1 MSMKLARSV
10 AEVWAQVNHWRAA
23 GDNIAVVP
31 TMGALHEGHLSLVR
45 AAKGRAKRVIVT
57 LFVNPSQF
65 NNAEDLAKY
74 PRDEAADAARLEAEH
89 VDMLFAPDV
98 AEMYPDG
105 FATRVSV
112 SRLSEGLCGA
122 HRPGHFD
129 GVATVVTKLLLQTQA
144 DAAFF
149 GEKDYQQLSVI
160 RRLARDLDIP
170 VEIVGVP
177 TVREADGL
185 AMSSRNVRL
194 SGAARRQ
201 APAMAEALTAA
212 GAAIEAGQPVAAAT
226 EAARAGLLKEGYS
239 DVEYL
244 ELRDAETLEP
254 VSKLERPARLL
265 AAAWLDGVRLIDNVA
280 VLPGIGSAR

>member
-1 MSMKLARSV
+1 MLVVRSV
-10 AEVWAQVNHWRAA
+10 AEVRAQIAQWRRA

-45 AAKGRAKRVIVT
+45 SAKGRANRVIVT
-57 LFVNPSQF
+57 LFVNPTQF

-74 PRDEAADAARLEAEH
+74 PRDEASDIARLDAEH

-98 AEMYPDG
+98 AEMYPEG
-105 FATRVSV
+105 FATKVSV

-144 DAAFF
+144 DSAFF

-194 SGAARRQ
+194 SETARKQ
-201 APAMAEALTAA
+201 APAMAEALRAA
-212 GAAIEAGQPVAAAT
+212 GAAIEAGQSVSSAT
-226 EAARAGLLKEGYS
+226 DTAKTTLLTAGYS
-239 DVEYL
+239 QVEYL

-254 VSKLERPARLL
+254 ISKLDRPARLL
-265 AAAWLDGVRLIDNVA
+265 AAGWLDGVRLIDNIA
-280 VLPGIGSAR
+280 VLPAH

>member
-10 AEVWAQVNHWRAA
+10 AEVRAQVNHWRAA

-105 FATRVSV
+105 FATTVSV

-122 HRPGHFD
+122 YRPGHFD

-149 GEKDYQQLSVI
+149 GEKDFQQLSVI

-170 VEIVGVP
+170 VDVVGVA

-194 SGAARRQ
+194 SETARLQ
-201 APAMAEALTAA
+201 APAMAKALLAA

-226 EAARAGLLKEGYS
+226 DAAKVRLLKAGYS

-254 VSKLERPARLL
+254 VSKLDRPARLL
-265 AAAWLDGVRLIDNVA
+265 AAAWIDGVRLIDNVA

>member
-1 MSMKLARSV
+1 MSMLIVRNV
-10 AEVWAQVNHWRAA
+10 AEMRAQIAQWRRA

-45 AAKGRAKRVIVT
+45 VARGRARRVIVT

-74 PRDEAADAARLEAEH
+74 PRDEEADVTRLDAEH
-89 VDMLFAPDV
+89 VDLLYAPSV
-98 AEMYPDG
+98 EEIYPEG
-105 FATRVSV
+105 FATKVSV

-129 GVATVVTKLLLQTQA
+129 GVSTVVTKLLLQTQA
-144 DAAFF
+144 DTAFF

-194 SGAARRQ
+194 SETARKQ
-201 APAMAEALTAA
+201 APAMAEALRAT
-212 GAAIEAGQPVAAAT
+212 GAAIEAGQSVAIAT
-226 EAARAGLLKEGYS
+226 EAAKAELLNVGYS
-239 DVEYL
+239 EVEYL

-254 VSKLERPARLL
+254 LSKLDRPARLL
-265 AAAWLDGVRLIDNVA
+265 AAGWLDGVRLIDNIA
-280 VLPGIGSAR
+280 VLPTR

>member
-1 MSMKLARSV
+1 MSMLIVRSV
-10 AEVWAQVNHWRAA
+10 AEIRAQIGHWRAA

-65 NNAEDLAKY
+65 NNAEDLARY
-74 PRDEAADAARLEAEH
+74 PRDEAADSARLEAEH
-89 VDMLFAPDV
+89 VDMLFAPDI
-98 AEMYPDG
+98 AEMYPEG
-105 FATRVSV
+105 FATKVSV

-122 HRPGHFD
+122 YRPGHFE

-144 DAAFF
+144 DSAFF

-194 SGAARRQ
+194 SETARKQ
-201 APAMAEALTAA
+201 APAMAEALRAA
-212 GAAIEAGQPVAAAT
+212 GVAIEAGRPVSSAAD
-226 EAARAGLLKEGYS
+226 AAKTTLLTAGYS
-239 DVEYL
+239 EVEYL

-254 VSKLERPARLL
+254 VSKLDRPARLL
-265 AAAWLDGVRLIDNVA
+265 AAGWLDGVRLIDNIA
-280 VLPGIGSAR
+280 VLPAH

>member
-10 AEVWAQVNHWRAA
+10 AEVRAQVNHWRAA

-105 FATRVSV
+105 FATTVSV

-129 GVATVVTKLLLQTQA
+129 GVATVVTKLLLQTQS

>member
-1 MSMKLARSV
+1 MLIVRSV
-10 AEVWAQVNHWRAA
+10 AEVRAQVAQWRQA

-57 LFVNPSQF
+57 LFVNPAQF

-74 PRDEAADAARLEAEH
+74 PREEAADSARLEAEH

-98 AEMYPDG
+98 EEMYPEG

-112 SRLSEGLCGA
+112 SGLSEGLCGA

-177 TVREADGL
+177 TVREPDGL

-194 SGAARRQ
+194 DETARRQ
-201 APAMAEALTAA
+201 ASAMAEALSTA

-226 EAARAGLLKEGYS
+226 DVVRAGL
-239 DVEYL
+239 VEAGFSEIEYI

-254 VSKLERPARLL
+254 VFQIDRPARLL
-265 AAAWLDGVRLIDNVA
+265 AAGWLDGVRLIDNIA
-280 VLPGIGSAR
+280 VLPRL